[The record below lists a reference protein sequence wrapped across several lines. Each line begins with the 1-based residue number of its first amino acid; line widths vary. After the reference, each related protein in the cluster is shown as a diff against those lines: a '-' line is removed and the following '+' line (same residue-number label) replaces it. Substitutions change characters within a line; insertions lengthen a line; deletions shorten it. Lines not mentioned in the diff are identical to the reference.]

1 MLWGRIVSSIVF
13 SQKSCIISLK
23 RALCVCQFANLR
35 CLVLLYA
42 SLLKCTGEW
51 PSMSDAG
58 FLLLLG
64 SNLNVCTKP
73 EKQAVTRY
81 SWYLKPSA
89 KGKLVSVDIKWKPP

>member
-1 MLWGRIVSSIVF
+1 
-13 SQKSCIISLK
+13 
-23 RALCVCQFANLR
+23 
-35 CLVLLYA
+35 
-42 SLLKCTGEW
+42 
-51 PSMSDAG
+51 MSDAG